1 MSAEEPSD
9 SSFDTSATLIS
20 VGPAPWAGGGG
31 GGGGGTL
38 ARAGVGGGGGGG
50 TLARTGGG
58 GGVTLARSPLC
69 TGGGGGVTLARSPP
83 CACGGGGGGTLARA
97 GDVGGGGGTL
107 ARTPLG
113 AAGGRPEAPAFGVA
127 FGVAGV
133 CDVLDA
139 VEGRGT
145 PRFVNGVV
153 APTDPGRGA
162 IAGAARPA
170 AGAGFATDELVVFGG
185 AAFGVPIDTLPSRSN
200 IDSLHLRHFIRTA
213 RPATFSSSMRYFALQ
228 LGQRNF
234 MQQTESAG
242 PYRSGVLSHAIHR
255 RPSRCCFTD
264 CRVESSG
271 ARVKARSHI
280 SAALLRKPAF
290 W

>member
-9 SSFDTSATLIS
+9 SSFGTAAALLSA
-20 VGPAPWAGGGG
+20 GAAPWGGDG

-38 ARAGVGGGGGGG
+38 ARTGDGGGGGG

-69 TGGGGGVTLARSPP
+69 A
-83 CACGGGGGGTLARA
+83 GGGGGGTQ
-97 GDVGGGGGTL
+97 
-107 ARTPLG
+107 ARTPPG
-113 AAGGRPEAPAFGVA
+113 APGGRPGAPPLGVA
-127 FGVAGV
+127 AGFADV
-133 CDVLDA
+133 CDALA
-139 VEGRGT
+139 PPAEGLGLGT

-162 IAGAARPA
+162 IAGPLRP
-170 AGAGFATDELVVFGG
+170 GAGVAFATGELVVFGG
-185 AAFGVPIDTLPSRSN
+185 AAFGAPLDTLPSRSN
-200 IDSLHLRHFIRTA
+200 IDSLHLRHFMRTV
-213 RPATFSSSMRYFALQ
+213 RPATFSSSIRYFALQ